1 MLSEGLKILSDH
13 RVQKPFIFVEASE
26 KQNWVHHKVLFLLII
41 TITQESASLGAAE
54 FSITKGVQLFP
65 LDVV

>member
-13 RVQKPFIFVEASE
+13 RIQKLVISVEAL
-26 KQNWVHHKVLFLLII
+26 KRQNWVHHKLLFLLTV

-54 FSITKGVQLFP
+54 FSITKGVQLCP

>member
-1 MLSEGLKILSDH
+1 MLSEALKILSDH
-13 RVQKPFIFVEASE
+13 RIQKLVISVEALE
-26 KQNWVHHKVLFLLII
+26 RQNWVHHKVLFLLTI
-41 TITQESASLGAAE
+41 TVTQESASLGAAE

>member
-1 MLSEGLKILSDH
+1 MLCEGLKILADN
-13 RVQKPFIFVEASE
+13 RIQKLVISVEASE
-26 KQNWVHHKVLFLLII
+26 RQNWVHHKVLFLLTI
-41 TITQESASLGAAE
+41 TITQESASLVAAE